1 MSASDLP
8 LKITELWAWVW
19 VDPDGREHIV
29 GYDHPVY
36 GSQPLLF
43 YDRHAAESHRWT
55 AQRWADMRNALVK
68 LVRFASAEI
77 SETLSS
83 AGAVH

>member
-1 MSASDLP
+1 MPSQ
-8 LKITELWAWVW
+8 ITELWAWVW

-29 GYDHPVY
+29 GFDHPVH

-43 YDRHAAESHRWT
+43 TDRHGAESYRRT

-68 LVRFASAEI
+68 LVRFSPAETMA
-77 SETLSS
+77 TLTST
-83 AGAVH
+83 AEQVH